1 MKPTPFRNYFLNG
14 ERKAPGAGSEKPRQL
29 FAQVSE
35 KEPCSTDVGR
45 DFAAWLFAGLRRYFC
60 FCCALSMTS
69 LPTGVNLT
77 AAIEIGSGIRPC
89 SCTMPSIK
97 PRFFNSMRVCK
108 DALILVLR
116 TPCGELA
123 VRVAISCKMLNSV
136 CAVKT
141 LTSEI
146 NERLIRYLHDTT
158 PARAEIWPPMRR
170 GYT

>member
-1 MKPTPFRNYFLNG
+1 
-14 ERKAPGAGSEKPRQL
+14 
-29 FAQVSE
+29 
-35 KEPCSTDVGR
+35 
-45 DFAAWLFAGLRRYFC
+45 
-60 FCCALSMTS
+60 
-69 LPTGVNLT
+69 
-77 AAIEIGSGIRPC
+77 
-89 SCTMPSIK
+89 
-97 PRFFNSMRVCK
+97 
-108 DALILVLR
+108 VLR